1 MEEKTSVLGIFSLR
15 RQMIELFLSRYDV
28 ALAMCVCV
36 EEILWHGR
44 VWECMSLACKILGSD
59 RAVILCISWKG
70 YLYYLSLGLEQLDWF
85 HDAVKL
91 KK

>member
-1 MEEKTSVLGIFSLR
+1 M
-15 RQMIELFLSRYDV
+15 FLSCYDV
-28 ALAMCVCV
+28 TLAMCVCV

-44 VWECMSLACKILGSD
+44 GWEGMSLACKILGSD

-70 YLYYLSLGLEQLDWF
+70 YLYYLSLGLGQLNRF